1 VRVTGSAFGVR
12 SATTTSEPT
21 KVVKERMTPG
31 VPTIVGVPQVGALL
45 TVETGDW
52 TPDPV
57 RFSYQWM
64 RWGMPIADA
73 MSRKYTPTEQ
83 DAGTYLSVRVTGD
96 KPGWGSTSVATA
108 WSGPV
113 QALPIF
119 APISQG

>member
-1 VRVTGSAFGVR
+1 
-12 SATTTSEPT
+12 
-21 KVVKERMTPG
+21 MTPG
-31 VPTIVGVPQVGALL
+31 VPTNVGVPQVGALL